1 MVRLQCWTANGAI
14 KQLFFRQTFF
24 SWPIFQTQIIRLQ
37 KKGKGSREKIFGR
50 IEEKAKILE
59 LKETFKKNHI
69 LSGWESACWKHF
81 HQLVDMKIRNFLI
94 EALGEDECASLS
106 EFRRRFIYSNQ
117 SLGGDLFIQIDVVN
131 SAWCCLILFLQSD
144 SDDLSEKRRV
154 RGTEFVSCRRK

>member
-1 MVRLQCWTANGAI
+1 MPQTQNRGPGGNFRIWPNSSFLWIVKGSVRFEVSPPPSAILFRYLLSCFPEIDCGNEASNVVRLQCWTANGAI

-59 LKETFKKNHI
+59 LKETFKKNHN

-81 HQLVDMKIRNFLI
+81 HQLVDMKIRNFLM
-94 EALGEDECASLS
+94 EALGEDECASL
-106 EFRRRFIYSNQ
+106 
-117 SLGGDLFIQIDVVN
+117 
-131 SAWCCLILFLQSD
+131 
-144 SDDLSEKRRV
+144 
-154 RGTEFVSCRRK
+154 